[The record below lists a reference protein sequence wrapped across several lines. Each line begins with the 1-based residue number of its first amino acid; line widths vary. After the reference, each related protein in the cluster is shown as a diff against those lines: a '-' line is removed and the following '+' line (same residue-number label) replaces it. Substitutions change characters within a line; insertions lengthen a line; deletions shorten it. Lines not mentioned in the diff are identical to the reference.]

1 MRFLFLA
8 AAAAATLAAQSPSRE
23 EVLRALKRAVA
34 FYNEKVSPY
43 GAYHFAYTEDLS
55 FGRSEAT
62 DSLTRPEVQREGTP
76 SAGDAFLRAWDA
88 TGDRYFLEAARR
100 VAYAYVA
107 GQLCSGG
114 WDYWIEFDPQKRKPI
129 AYREGGN
136 CPGSGVTNLD
146 DNVTQSALRFLMRV
160 DRELN
165 FEDKRIHEAAM
176 YALDALMKAQYP
188 NGAWPQRYREFPD
201 PAKFPVK
208 RASYPPS
215 WSKKWPGSN
224 YQSHYTFNDNTI
236 IDMIDAMLEAARIYK
251 DPKYLASA
259 KKGGDFILLAQMP
272 EPQPAWAQQYDAN
285 MHPAWARVFEPPSV
299 TGGESQSI
307 LRMLLVL
314 YAETGDRK
322 YLEPVPRAVNYL
334 KASALKPEQLP
345 PVRRRAREAPTGS
358 EDLGNWRSESPLM
371 LARFYELKTNRPLY
385 ITKGTRVSVK
395 GLGSKLIDGYE
406 ISYNPASVI
415 THYGVV
421 TSGAA
426 LTEIEATYQRMLKAD
441 AASLRRPDKLRGLSP
456 WAERLAPPRRAA
468 GLAVRVKAAIDAL
481 DERGAWVETGVIG
494 KPDRLLEL
502 YAARD
507 MVVTIGGRAIPLE
520 EDETLQVFQG
530 PQPPRERIIR
540 TPTFHA
546 NVALLAEYLQ
556 ALGR

>member
-1 MRFLFLA
+1 M
-8 AAAAATLAAQSPSRE
+8 AAQSPSRE

-55 FGRSEAT
+55 YGRSEAT
-62 DSLTRPEVQREGTP
+62 DTPTRPEVQREGTP

-88 TGDRYFLEAARR
+88 TGDRYYLEAARR

-114 WDYWIEFDPQKRKPI
+114 WDYWIEFDPQKRKPV

-136 CPGSGVTNLD
+136 CAGSGVTNLD

-165 FEDKRIHEAAM
+165 FQDKRIHEAAL

-208 RASYPPS
+208 RASYPAS
-215 WSKKWPGSN
+215 WSRKWPGTN

-251 DPKYLASA
+251 NPEYLASA

-272 EPQPAWAQQYDAN
+272 DPQPAWAQQYDAN

-334 KASALKPEQLP
+334 KASALKPDQLP
-345 PVRRRAREAPTGS
+345 PARRRDREAPTGS
-358 EDLGNWRSESPLM
+358 GDLGNWRSESPLM

-406 ISYNPASVI
+406 ISYSPASVI

-426 LTEIEATYQRMLKAD
+426 LAEIEATYQRMLNAD
-441 AASLRRPDKLRGLSP
+441 PASLRRPDKLRGLSP
-456 WAERLAPPRRAA
+456 WAERPARPRPAA
-468 GLAVRVKAAIDAL
+468 GLAARVKAAIDSL
-481 DERGAWVETGVIG
+481 DGRGAWVETGVIG

-502 YAARD
+502 FAARD
-507 MVVTIGGRAIPLE
+507 MVVTIGGRTIPLE

-540 TPTFHA
+540 TRTFHA
-546 NVALLAEYLQ
+546 NVALLAEYIQ